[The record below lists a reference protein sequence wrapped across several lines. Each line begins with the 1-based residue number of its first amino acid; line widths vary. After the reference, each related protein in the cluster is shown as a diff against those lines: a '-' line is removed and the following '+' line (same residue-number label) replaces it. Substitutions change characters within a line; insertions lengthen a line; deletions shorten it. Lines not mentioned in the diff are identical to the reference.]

1 MPGFFVGQLH
11 FVFTFMFEYIW
22 HIKQMANM
30 DLNPV
35 VHDHGSLN
43 FEASKALTNK
53 ITFIKGRVL
62 SITLTLWFIFLRES
76 TGLYYRSGK
85 TMNLPYVLAETALLA
100 VAIFASYNFINR
112 VIPVIKITGKKVSI
126 SNEIISIT
134 AFTFDLRF
142 WNVRTAQNLVFKI
155 SELRIRKTDNPLIT
169 IRVSDQFDN
178 RVFELRDKTQKA
190 YIVFDYYDALLK
202 EKLTEILVE
211 VTPPELL
218 IPGRLRHH

>member
-1 MPGFFVGQLH
+1 MNTP
-11 FVFTFMFEYIW
+11 EP
-22 HIKQMANM
+22 ANM

-35 VHDHGSLN
+35 VRDHDSLN
-43 FEASKALTNK
+43 FAASKTLRNK
-53 ITFIKGRVL
+53 IAFIKGRVL
-62 SITLTLWFIFLRES
+62 SITITLWYIFLRES
-76 TGLYYRSGK
+76 VVLFYRSGK
-85 TMNLPYVLAETALLA
+85 TMNLPYILAETVLLA

-112 VIPVIKITGKKVSI
+112 VIPAVKITGKHISI
-126 SNEIISIT
+126 SNETISIM

-142 WNVRTAQNLVFKI
+142 WNPRPARNLVFKI
-155 SELRIRKTDNPLIT
+155 NELRIRKTDNPLIS

>member
-1 MPGFFVGQLH
+1 MNTTEPVNL
-11 FVFTFMFEYIW
+11 
-22 HIKQMANM
+22 

-35 VHDHGSLN
+35 VHDHSSLY
-43 FEASKALTNK
+43 FAASKTLSNK
-53 ITFIKGRVL
+53 IAFIKGRVL
-62 SITLTLWFIFLRES
+62 SITLILWYIFLRES
-76 TGLYYRSGK
+76 VGLFYRSGK
-85 TMNLPYVLAETALLA
+85 TMNLPYLLAETALLA

-112 VIPVIKITGKKVSI
+112 VIPVIKITGKQVSI
-126 SNEIISIT
+126 SNETVSIT

-142 WNVRTAQNLVFKI
+142 WSLRPAQNLVFKI
-155 SELRIRKTDNPLIT
+155 NELRIRKTDNPLIS
-169 IRVSDQFDN
+169 IRVSDKFDN